1 VDRNPGDSRVAIAE
15 TVDAIW
21 RDILDRE
28 AADPHDD
35 FFGVGGTSLGA
46 VKFLAEIEN
55 SFGLG
60 ALTPEDLY
68 ARSTFEAIVAAIE
81 SNVRAGAGF
90 PDQTIAELFARRAAE
105 TPDVIAVK
113 FRDRAV
119 TYRELDRAANELA
132 WRLRRQGAAPGTV
145 VATAMARTPEFV
157 TALLGILKAGG
168 AYLPINPAWPAA
180 RLATMI
186 ERASVSIV
194 VTDAETDA
202 PLPDRIIR
210 LHLGDMDTACADDAP
225 EVEVDPGDPAIVNFT
240 SGSTGE
246 PKGVLTPHRGV
257 TSLLFP
263 GDFANLSA
271 ATVLLAH
278 MSPSFDGMTVE
289 LWGPLLHGGTCVL
302 FDGTFPSVSR
312 LRAAIRDNGVNT
324 LTLTTALFNVVVD
337 SAPDVLDPLSALV
350 VGGEAQSPQHFRA
363 AHKRL
368 PQLTIVNAYGPT
380 ETTVIATCFPVADL
394 APDAPSVPIGRP
406 LANRD
411 VSILGPD
418 LTPVAEGE
426 AGEIC
431 VSGPGL
437 AIGYVGRPDL
447 TAERFVTIPSPDG
460 GQRRVYRTGDL
471 ARLAP
476 SGDLEFLG
484 RTDRQV
490 KLNGQRI
497 ELEEIERVLVT
508 HPGVHQAAALVH
520 GEGVTRTLKAVLVAP
535 AGVPADLS
543 DVLASSLPAY
553 MIPAS
558 VRAIGALPLN
568 TNGKIDRAALARL
581 FDHRP

>member
-1 VDRNPGDSRVAIAE
+1 MDRNPGDSRAVIAA
-15 TVDAIW
+15 TVHAIW
-21 RDILDRE
+21 RDILDGQ
-28 AADPHDD
+28 AAEPHDD
-35 FFGVGGTSLGA
+35 FFDVGGTSLGA
-46 VKFLAEIEN
+46 VKFLAEIES
-55 SFGLG
+55 SFGLD
-60 ALTPEDLY
+60 ALTPEELY
-68 ARSTFEAIVAAIE
+68 TRSTFEAIVAAIE
-81 SNVRAGAGF
+81 SNVRRAAGF
-90 PDQTIAELFARRAAE
+90 PDHTIAELFARRAAE
-105 TPDVIAVK
+105 TPDGIALR

-119 TYRELDRAANELA
+119 TYRQLDRAANGLA
-132 WRLRRQGAAPGTV
+132 WRLRRQGVGPGTV
-145 VATAMARTPEFV
+145 VATAMARTPGFV

-168 AYLPINPAWPAA
+168 AYLPIDPAWPAA
-180 RLATMI
+180 RLATMM
-186 ERASVSIV
+186 ERASVPIV
-194 VTDAETDA
+194 VTEAETDA
-202 PLPDRIIR
+202 LPDHVTR
-210 LHLGDMDTACADDAP
+210 LHIGDTDTACADGAP
-225 EVEVDPGDPAIVNFT
+225 ETGVDPGDPAIVNFT

-263 GDFANLSA
+263 GDFAKLSA
-271 ATVLLAH
+271 DTVLLAH

-312 LRAAIRDNGVNT
+312 LRTAIRDNGVNT

-350 VGGEAQSPQHFRA
+350 VGGEAQSPRHFRA

-368 PQLTIVNAYGPT
+368 PHLPIVNAYGPT

-394 APDAPSVPIGRP
+394 MPDAPSVPIGRP
-406 LANRD
+406 LPNRE
-411 VSILGPD
+411 VSLLGPD
-418 LTPVAEGE
+418 LIPVAAGE

-447 TAERFVTIPSPDG
+447 TAERFVTIPSPNG

-476 SGDLEFLG
+476 SGELEFLG
-484 RTDRQV
+484 RADRQV

-497 ELEEIERVLVT
+497 ELEEIERVLAT
-508 HPGVHQAAALVH
+508 HPRVHQAAALIH

-535 AGVPADLS
+535 EGVPPDLGEL
-543 DVLASSLPAY
+543 LARSLPAY
-553 MIPAS
+553 MVPAGM
-558 VRAIGALPLN
+558 RAIDALPLN